1 MNNKDCLFNI
11 KNIKNFAYPKYKH
24 YICNRISILLINLS
38 IMKTKVNVGD
48 ELEKLVKKMND
59 GGAKGTFLSVYF
71 DTQERELSISLSN
84 DDDDDLVCALAA
96 IISTAYNG
104 NTKNE
109 GIVRTGHALVEAVA
123 MAAKDHSSLV
133 GLKVVTDFTTR
144 VLMED
149 EPSNDEDEH
158 EDCEHC
164 ENNRTCQLSDA
175 IAYRKANGISKPKN
189 KKHGGNNNNAN

>member
-1 MNNKDCLFNI
+1 
-11 KNIKNFAYPKYKH
+11 
-24 YICNRISILLINLS
+24 
-38 IMKTKVNVGD
+38 MKTKVNVGE
-48 ELEKLVKKMND
+48 ELEKLVKKMNE

-71 DTQERELSISLSN
+71 DTVEKELSISLSQ
-84 DDDDDLVCALAA
+84 DDGGDLVCALAA

-133 GLKVVTDFTTR
+133 GLKVATDFAKR
-144 VLMED
+144 VIMED
-149 EPSNDEDEH
+149 EPSDNDEH

-175 IAYRKANGISKPKN
+175 IAYRKANGIRKPKN
-189 KKHGGNNNNAN
+189 KKHGGNKQDAN